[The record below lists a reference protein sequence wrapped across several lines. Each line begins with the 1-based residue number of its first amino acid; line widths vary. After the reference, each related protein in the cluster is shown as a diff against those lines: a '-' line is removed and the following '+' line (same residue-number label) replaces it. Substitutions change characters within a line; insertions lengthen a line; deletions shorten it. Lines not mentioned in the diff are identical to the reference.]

1 MSRVLKVAGTKVCE
15 FFLATFATLSAFI
28 CSFCLFRDIK
38 YPRLLKVRFLATF
51 NIRDFSTRDFF
62 ISYEK
67 IIATYDFSGNI
78 GQNR

>member
-1 MSRVLKVAGTKVCE
+1 MSRIFYRVFRDIKYR
-15 FFLATFATLSAFI
+15 F